1 MTREDAELLIRDAR
15 QRGLERWLNHP
26 DDKPLPSQSW
36 FEFDEIAAAIVA
48 AVAEEREKWIRLAP
62 WWTGRAL
69 QSPEDIRRLAV
80 AEERDRCAA
89 VVKSYQS
96 PRSGILLAR
105 QPGVVIAQILEEI
118 EVPGWQLEPPEK
130 TELET

>member
-1 MTREDAELLIRDAR
+1 MTKSEALRRVNQAQRE
-15 QRGLERWLNHP
+15 
-26 DDKPLPSQSW
+26 
-36 FEFDEIAAAIVA
+36 AAAGAIKHGYPSEEMGPFQQQKFSEA
-48 AVAEEREKWIRLAP
+48 ILTAVAEERERWIKLAP